1 MRVSEAK
8 SSGLFGNGARL
19 PAMVSRFVIDVAI
32 GVLWKCATGS
42 HFEMADCSV
51 LMSIVH
57 LYVLVE
63 VW

>member
-1 MRVSEAK
+1 
-8 SSGLFGNGARL
+8 
-19 PAMVSRFVIDVAI
+19 VIYVAI

-42 HFEMADCSV
+42 QLEMANCSV